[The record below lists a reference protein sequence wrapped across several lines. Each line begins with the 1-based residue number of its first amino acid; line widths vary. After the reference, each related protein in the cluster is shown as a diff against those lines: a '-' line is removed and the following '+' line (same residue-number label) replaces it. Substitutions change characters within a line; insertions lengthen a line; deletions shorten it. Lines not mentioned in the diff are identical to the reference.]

1 MVLSC
6 RRTILL
12 LGRTARTHA
21 KASCKHAA
29 GGLVCVRGVMR
40 CPWEVPFP
48 PHPFTLGQLKGPYLA
63 LEANFR
69 GTPTS
74 RHRADEANARLQ
86 INFCVQQTAQLE
98 GELGRLRVEE
108 SALKRTIN

>member
-1 MVLSC
+1 MATVE
-6 RRTILL
+6 
-12 LGRTARTHA
+12 A
-21 KASCKHAA
+21 
-29 GGLVCVRGVMR
+29 
-40 CPWEVPFP
+40 
-48 PHPFTLGQLKGPYLA
+48 QLKAVAANKENWEKAAVRSAELA

-86 INFCVQQTAQLE
+86 INLCVQQTAQLE